1 MQSSA
6 FGGHHTRPAN
16 RHRTRHHAGMSNSEP
31 FVRPSRITIPPH
43 ATPMARLVF
52 QLMRDKGFSYAETE
66 WRSGVLTTT
75 IKSWRREKAP
85 SLTSIQAVLNSLGWG
100 IAPYPHLETLPP
112 HIREQVEELA
122 QSFFSDE
129 HALAAIVAS
138 AISKP
143 AMRNAA

>member
-1 MQSSA
+1 
-6 FGGHHTRPAN
+6 
-16 RHRTRHHAGMSNSEP
+16 
-31 FVRPSRITIPPH
+31 
-43 ATPMARLVF
+43 
-52 QLMRDKGFSYAETE
+52 MRDQGVTYDEAE
-66 WRSGVLTTT
+66 WRSGILKTT
-75 IKSWRREKAP
+75 IKSWRGEKAP
-85 SLTSIQAVLNSLGWG
+85 SLTSLQAAFGGLGWG

-112 HIREQVEELA
+112 NIREQVEELA